1 MSFGSMLRG
10 AVLLM
15 ALDSASGARAQGIEG
30 VLVERYHVWMSAS
43 PGAAPL
49 VTYRIYLDLAPGHS
63 LLTVFGEK
71 GRNLFF
77 RTTTRFFNDTLN
89 GGSAGERIDPER
101 LRQFP
106 LALDSWLA
114 LGFATSAH
122 KAVPLHLDED
132 GSVLGKPDRKHAGAG
147 YDAALLKRDGLAA
160 AQRVP
165 EVMNLYI
172 STSYLDRLGGDLIET
187 SVGAYGTMGSV
198 AGATE
203 ENMVLIAQ
211 LTTDGELSYA
221 INAAIRAPDGGIIK
235 HLAYPASASDEVE
248 LPFLRSGSAF

>member
-1 MSFGSMLRG
+1 MRAF
-10 AVLLM
+10 M
-15 ALDSASGARAQGIEG
+15 ALVAIAFIGQAKAQGIEG
-30 VLVERYHVWMSAS
+30 VLVERYHEL
-43 PGAAPL
+43 PPREQGGAPL
-49 VTYRIYLDLAPGHS
+49 ITYRIYLDLAPGHS
-63 LLTVFGEK
+63 LLTVFGEA

-77 RTTTRFFNDTLN
+77 RTTTRFFNDTIN

-101 LRQFP
+101 LSDFP

-122 KAVPLHLDED
+122 KAVPLHLDKD
-132 GSVLGKPDRKHAGAG
+132 GSLLAKPDRREARQA
-147 YDAALLKRDGLAA
+147 YDSALFMRDGLVA

-172 STSYLDRLGGDLIET
+172 STSYLDRLSGGLIET
-187 SVGAYGTMGSV
+187 AVGAYGAMGSV

-221 INAAIRAPDGGIIK
+221 INAAVRAPDGSIMK
-235 HLAYPASASDEVE
+235 HVAYRALASDEIE
-248 LPFLRSGSAF
+248 LPALRSGSAF